1 MVTDAVDEFYNPQIN
16 SWWPRLGPSL
26 VLESREEA
34 LQQSVSRQSLMFCTI
49 QACLQ

>member
-1 MVTDAVDEFYNPQIN
+1 MVTDAVDEFYNRQIN

-34 LQQSVSRQSLMFCTI
+34 TTAICQPTNR
-49 QACLQ
+49 

>member
-34 LQQSVSRQSLMFCTI
+34 LQQSVSRQIADVLYNT
-49 QACLQ
+49 CLS